1 MNDKK
6 WYENIPE
13 QGVLCKSIYGVILIK
28 SHITEKYVDG
38 YVVEYLIDDDGNQ
51 FNINEVTPLTPQEWW
66 QFAPWQDV
74 DENTPK
80 NTPVLTIDN
89 YGVIGIEQYLYW
101 GYLKG
106 TRKWLPLP
114 EEK

>member
-1 MNDKK
+1 MINKQWSK
-6 WYENIPE
+6 NIPK
-13 QGVLCKSIYGVILIK
+13 QGVLCRCPAFGNLVE
-28 SHITEKYVDG
+28 ITE
-38 YVVEYLIDDDGNQ
+38 
-51 FNINEVTPLTPQEWW
+51 LTEKDIKTYEKLGAMPVPITSDEWW

-106 TRKWLPLP
+106 ARKWLPLP
-114 EEK
+114 EITQED